1 MTPERF
7 DAEVRL
13 FQAIA
18 FVDMLAERGILTAPE
33 ANALSAGL
41 AQENRSLV
49 GSLLLQVRLDKDRA

>member
-18 FVDMLAERGILTAPE
+18 FVDTLLERGILTTTE
-33 ANALSAGL
+33 ADTARARL
-41 AQENRSLV
+41 ARQNRSLV
-49 GSLLLQVRLDKDRA
+49 GSLLLQVRLDNRGV

>member
-18 FVDMLAERGILTAPE
+18 FVDMLVERGILTAPE
-33 ANALSAGL
+33 ANAVRARL
-41 AQENRSLV
+41 ARQNRSLV
-49 GSLLLQVRLDKDRA
+49 GSLLLQVRLDNRGV

>member
-1 MTPERF
+1 MTPEHL

-18 FVDMLAERGILTAPE
+18 FIDTLTEQGILTATE
-33 ANALSAGL
+33 ANAVRARL

-49 GSLLLQVRLDKDRA
+49 GSLLLQVRLDNREV